1 VEVEAVVEREAAAA
15 PVAAAPV
22 AAGPVEAAAVAWAVV
37 VAAQA
42 EAAAVDRSVA
52 DHRAAP
58 ADLELAVPADRAAL
72 VDPVARAAT
81 AKHSRTLFA
90 DLETGRPNG
99 PPFFTS
105 ATA

>member
-1 VEVEAVVEREAAAA
+1 VAWVEAAAA
-15 PVAAAPV
+15 RAAARAAAP
-22 AAGPVEAAAVAWAVV
+22 AAEWAGAV
-37 VAAQA
+37 VAA
-42 EAAAVDRSVA
+42 AAAVDRSVA

-58 ADLELAVPADRAAL
+58 ADLDLAVPADRAAL

-105 ATA
+105 SSA

>member
-1 VEVEAVVEREAAAA
+1 VEAAAA
-15 PVAAAPV
+15 RAAAPAAEWAVAVVAAA
-22 AAGPVEAAAVAWAVV
+22 AEA
-37 VAAQA
+37 
-42 EAAAVDRSVA
+42 AAAVDRSVA

-58 ADLELAVPADRAAL
+58 ADLDLAVPADRAAL